1 MKTRIAWQVLATLPA
16 AILAMQPTAEAA
28 DDEVVIGFAI
38 AESGWMKPR
47 PPESDTASRPSAV
60 TSKLRPS
67 LSTLTTVRRSPGH
80 AGRSHHN

>member
-38 AESGWMKPR
+38 GRERLDEASATRVGYGLAALGGHFEAPAVAVHAHHR
-47 PPESDTASRPSAV
+47 PA
-60 TSKLRPS
+60 
-67 LSTLTTVRRSPGH
+67 
-80 AGRSHHN
+80 